1 MAAQFGGCISAYP
14 SIAVDA
20 EGNLAMAYSAPD
32 QTRLGDMYLFRTP
45 YVSYL
50 PKGETQWLVAADN
63 FFVEE
68 FTHMY
73 DEATCVTAVP
83 NPAVSGEFVFS
94 YLADVE
100 LGFAHGTYPSQQQ
113 YSESIL
119 YVGKISSEYIPISVE
134 EQIER
139 DVVYNV
145 YPNPATDMINVAS
158 SMNADA
164 MITFT
169 NLAGQTVKVVNTNL
183 ATGNNSISIN
193 DLNSGVYF
201 CTVEAN
207 GFSHTTKV
215 VVK

>member
-1 MAAQFGGCISAYP
+1 MIPSFSAFCLP
-14 SIAVDA
+14 ATSSASKA
-20 EGNLAMAYSAPD
+20 E
-32 QTRLGDMYLFRTP
+32 
-45 YVSYL
+45 
-50 PKGETQWLVAADN
+50 
-63 FFVEE
+63 
-68 FTHMY
+68 
-73 DEATCVTAVP
+73 
-83 NPAVSGEFVFS
+83 
-94 YLADVE
+94 LADPD
-100 LGFAHGTYPSQQQ
+100 LGFAFGTAPSQAA